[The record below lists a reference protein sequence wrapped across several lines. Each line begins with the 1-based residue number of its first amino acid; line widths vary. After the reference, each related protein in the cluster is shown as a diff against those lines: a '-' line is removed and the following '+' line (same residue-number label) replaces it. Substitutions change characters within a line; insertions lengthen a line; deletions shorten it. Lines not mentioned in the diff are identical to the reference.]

1 MKIKK
6 SATINKNDAEF
17 SSDDDD
23 KNKTA
28 ELPPDTL
35 TVNADG
41 SLSLNHLAQK
51 YVENDGSMYAKS
63 EITPKYGVAFYKSI
77 KSFDE
82 HNQQQSKF

>member
-6 SATINKNDAEF
+6 SATVNKNDAEF

-41 SLSLNHLAQK
+41 SLSLNHLA
-51 YVENDGSMYAKS
+51 
-63 EITPKYGVAFYKSI
+63 
-77 KSFDE
+77 
-82 HNQQQSKF
+82 